1 MTADLA
7 TAALVQFVSELGD
20 RSFQVV
26 VLLAVW
32 CPFFGMRAG
41 RCEETLLVTLG
52 AGSALTVRVLLV
64 GALQGV
70 GLGWIRF
77 LLLFFAPLVLW
88 FLVSKAWLD
97 YRSADLVWY
106 ANLLGVQDKS
116 TGNPA
121 ETAPQYATN
130 VFKLPA
136 SSPGFD
142 GDVGRQEAGEASY
155 GSVEKAVESQ
165 LRGARADVDLQST
178 AGRAGPMTTA
188 FFVSM
193 FCTFA
198 VSLSDPLRDVGDI
211 FGHFLSPFAS
221 ILGALG
227 AVGVAVLLGVL
238 AERSLSDRRFLLC
251 STAVLGMSALSVTTR
266 VFLLL
271 FRVD

>member
-1 MTADLA
+1 MSAGLA
-7 TAALVQFVSELGD
+7 TAALVQFVAALGD

-26 VLLAVW
+26 VLLAAW

-41 RCEETLLVTLG
+41 RCEETLLVALG
-52 AGSALTVRVLLV
+52 ASSALTVRVLLV

-77 LLLFFAPLVLW
+77 LLLFVAPFVLW
-88 FLVSKAWLD
+88 FLASKVWLD
-97 YRSADLVWY
+97 YGRADSVWY
-106 ANLLGVQDKS
+106 ANLLALQDKS
-116 TGNPA
+116 TGIPA
-121 ETAPQYATN
+121 ETAQEYATN
-130 VFKLPA
+130 VFKMPV
-136 SSPGFD
+136 PGED
-142 GDVGRQEAGEASY
+142 LGRQEAGEASY
-155 GSVEKAVESQ
+155 GSVEKAVESK
-165 LRGARADVDLQST
+165 LRGARGDVDPQST

-188 FFVSM
+188 FFLSM

-198 VSLSDPLRDVGDI
+198 VSLSDPLRGVGDI

-227 AVGVAVLLGVL
+227 AVGVAILLGML
-238 AERSLSDRRFLLC
+238 AGRSLSDHRFLLC

-266 VFLLL
+266 VLLLL